1 MSEHSTRKR
10 WSQEPA
16 YKSWIEKVA
25 KHRKLSRR
33 VKPDPAVDLCDAER
47 GFCTGHK
54 EIPRRLMPQIYN
66 TRRFARTI
74 KRKYGI
80 KSHMEMVRPDSLTPS
95 QEEIKK
101 SVVKKIGE
109 AMAAGKYKDS
119 PIVISKNKH
128 VIDGHHRWASR
139 KKYAPTKKIRALVVH
154 KKAMDVL
161 GIAAAEGQPRE
172 SF

>member
-1 MSEHSTRKR
+1 MQTRK
-10 WSQEPA
+10 WLKSPI
-16 YKSWIEKVA
+16 YKEWIKKVA
-25 KHRKLSRR
+25 HHRNSRR
-33 VKPDPAVDLCDAER
+33 VNIHNPQIDLCDAER
-47 GFCTGHK
+47 GFCSGHK

-66 TRRFARTI
+66 TRRFARNI
-74 KRKYGI
+74 KRKYGV
-80 KSHMEMVRPDSLTPS
+80 KSHMEMVRPDSLIPS

-109 AMAAGKYKDS
+109 AMAVGKYKDS
-119 PIVISKNKH
+119 PIVISKNNY
-128 VIDGHHRWASR
+128 VIDGHHRWAAR
-139 KKYAPTKKIRALVVH
+139 KKYRPTKKIRALVVH

>member
-1 MSEHSTRKR
+1 MGTRK
-10 WSQEPA
+10 WVKSPI
-16 YKSWIEKVA
+16 YKKWITNVTR
-25 KHRKLSRR
+25 HRNKSRQDSN
-33 VKPDPAVDLCDAER
+33 PGVDLCDAER
-47 GFCTGHK
+47 GFCSGHK

-66 TRRFARTI
+66 TRRFARNI

-80 KSHMEMVRPDSLTPS
+80 GSHMEMVRPDSLIPS

-109 AMAAGKYKDS
+109 AMAVGKYKDS
-119 PIVISKNKH
+119 PIVISKNKY
-128 VIDGHHRWASR
+128 VIDGHHRWAAR
-139 KKYAPTKKIRALVVH
+139 KKYMPTKKIRALVVH

>member
-1 MSEHSTRKR
+1 MSSTRKWTR
-10 WSQEPA
+10 SPI
-16 YKSWIEKVA
+16 YKKWIEKVTR
-25 KHRKLSRR
+25 HRSKSRQE
-33 VKPDPAVDLCDAER
+33 PDPEVDLCDAER

-54 EIPRRLMPQIYN
+54 EIPRKLMPQIYD
-66 TRRFARTI
+66 TRRFARNI

-80 KSHMEMVRPDSLTPS
+80 KSHTEMVRPDSLIPS

-109 AMAAGKYKDS
+109 AMATGKYKDS

-128 VIDGHHRWASR
+128 VIDGHHRWAAR

>member
-1 MSEHSTRKR
+1 MKTRR
-10 WSQEPA
+10 WTRSPE
-16 YKSWIEKVA
+16 YKAWIEKVA
-25 KHRKLSRR
+25 KHRKKSRR
-33 VKPDPAVDLCDAER
+33 NPKEDPEVDLCDAER

-66 TRRFARTI
+66 TRRFARNI

-80 KSHMEMVRPDSLTPS
+80 KSHTEMVRPDSLIPS

-101 SVVKKIGE
+101 AVVRKIGE
-109 AMAAGKYKDS
+109 AMASGKYKDA
-119 PIVISKNKH
+119 PIVISKNKY
-128 VIDGHHRWASR
+128 VIDGHHRWAAR

-172 SF
+172 TF

>member
-1 MSEHSTRKR
+1 MVGRITRKR

-16 YKSWIEKVA
+16 YKLWIEKVA
-25 KHRKLSRR
+25 RHRKSSRQ
-33 VKPDPAVDLCDAER
+33 VKPDPETDLCDAER

-66 TRRFARTI
+66 TRRFARSI

-80 KSHMEMVRPDSLTPS
+80 KSHMEMVKPDSLIPS

-109 AMAAGKYKDS
+109 AMAKG
-119 PIVISKNKH
+119 
-128 VIDGHHRWASR
+128 
-139 KKYAPTKKIRALVVH
+139 
-154 KKAMDVL
+154 
-161 GIAAAEGQPRE
+161 
-172 SF
+172 

>member
-1 MSEHSTRKR
+1 MDSNRMRR

-16 YKSWIEKVA
+16 YKSWIKKVA
-25 KHRKLSRR
+25 KHRSLSRR
-33 VKPDPAVDLCDAER
+33 VSKPDSAVDLCDAER

-66 TRRFARTI
+66 TRSFARTI

-80 KSHMEMVRPDSLTPS
+80 NSHMQMVRPDSLIPS

-119 PIVISKNKH
+119 PIVISKNKY
-128 VIDGHHRWASR
+128 VIDGHHRWAAR
-139 KKYAPTKKIRALVVH
+139 KKYAPTRKIRALVVH

>member
-1 MSEHSTRKR
+1 MKTRR
-10 WSQEPA
+10 WTQSPI
-16 YKSWIEKVA
+16 YKAWIEKVA
-25 KHRKLSRR
+25 KHRRKSRR
-33 VKPDPAVDLCDAER
+33 KPDPEVDLCDSDR

-66 TRRFARTI
+66 TRKFARNI
-74 KRKYGI
+74 KKKYGI
-80 KSHMEMVRPDSLTPS
+80 KSHTDMVRPDSLIPS

-109 AMAAGKYKDS
+109 AMAEGKYKDS
-119 PIVISKNKH
+119 PIVISKNRH
-128 VIDGHHRWASR
+128 VIDGHHRWAAR
-139 KKYAPTKKIRALVVH
+139 KKYAPTKTIRALVVH
-154 KKAMDVL
+154 KKAMAVL

>member
-1 MSEHSTRKR
+1 MQTRK
-10 WSQEPA
+10 WLKSPI
-16 YKSWIEKVA
+16 YKKWMKKVTHHRNSWRANI
-25 KHRKLSRR
+25 HN
-33 VKPDPAVDLCDAER
+33 PGVDLCDAER
-47 GFCTGHK
+47 GFCSGHK

-66 TRRFARTI
+66 TRRFARNI
-74 KRKYGI
+74 KRKYGVE
-80 KSHMEMVRPDSLTPS
+80 SHMEMVRPDSLIPS

-109 AMAAGKYKDS
+109 AMAVGKYKDS
-119 PIVISKNKH
+119 PIVISKNKY
-128 VIDGHHRWASR
+128 VIDGHHRWAAR
-139 KKYAPTKKIRALVVH
+139 KKYRPTKKIRALVVH

>member
-1 MSEHSTRKR
+1 MVGQVTRKR
-10 WSQEPA
+10 WSQQPA

-25 KHRKLSRR
+25 KHRKSSRQ
-33 VKPDPAVDLCDAER
+33 KPNPDIDLCDAER
-47 GFCTGHK
+47 GFCTGNK

-66 TRRFARTI
+66 TRRFARNI

-80 KSHMEMVRPDSLTPS
+80 KSHMEMVKPDSLIPS
-95 QEEIKK
+95 QEEIKN
-101 SVVKKIGE
+101 SVVKKIGQ
-109 AMAAGKYKDS
+109 AIAVGKYKDS
-119 PIVISKNKH
+119 PIVISKNKY
-128 VIDGHHRWASR
+128 VIDGHHRWAAR

-161 GIAAAEGQPRE
+161 GIAAAEGQPSE

>member
-1 MSEHSTRKR
+1 
-10 WSQEPA
+10 
-16 YKSWIEKVA
+16 
-25 KHRKLSRR
+25 
-33 VKPDPAVDLCDAER
+33 
-47 GFCTGHK
+47 
-54 EIPRRLMPQIYN
+54 MPQIYN
-66 TRRFARTI
+66 TRRFARSI

-80 KSHMEMVRPDSLTPS
+80 KSHMEMIRPDSLIPS

-109 AMAAGKYKDS
+109 AMEAGKYKDS
-119 PIVISKNKH
+119 PIVISKNKY
-128 VIDGHHRWASR
+128 VIDGHHRWAAR
-139 KKYAPTKKIRALVVH
+139 KKYRPTKKIRALVVH

>member
-1 MSEHSTRKR
+1 MVR
-10 WSQEPA
+10 WTQNPI
-16 YKSWIEKVA
+16 YQKWIENVT
-25 KHRKLSRR
+25 KHRKKSRR
-33 VKPDPAVDLCDAER
+33 KTDPAVDLCDAER
-47 GFCTGHK
+47 GFCSGNK

-66 TRRFARTI
+66 VKKFAKTI

-80 KSHMEMVRPDSLTPS
+80 HSHMENVNPNSLIPS

-101 SVVKKIGE
+101 VVVKNIGE
-109 AMAAGKYKDS
+109 SMVKGTYKDA
-119 PIVISKNKH
+119 PIVISKNKY
-128 VIDGHHRWASR
+128 VIDGHHRWAAR
-139 KKYAPTKKIRALVVH
+139 KKYYPTRKIRALVVH

>member
-1 MSEHSTRKR
+1 MVKTRR
-10 WSQEPA
+10 WTRSPE
-16 YKSWIEKVA
+16 YKKWIEKVYN
-25 KHRKLSRR
+25 HRKLSRR
-33 VKPDPAVDLCDAER
+33 HQKEDPEVDLCDAER

-66 TRRFARTI
+66 TRKFARNI

-80 KSHMEMVRPDSLTPS
+80 TSHMERVRPDSLIPS

-101 SVVKKIGE
+101 AVVRKIGE
-109 AMAAGKYKDS
+109 AMASGKYKDA

-128 VIDGHHRWASR
+128 VIDGHHRWAAR

>member
-1 MSEHSTRKR
+1 MAYNNTRK
-10 WSQEPA
+10 WTKEPS
-16 YKSWIEKVA
+16 YTKWIEKVM
-25 KHRKLSRR
+25 KHRKKSRKSN
-33 VKPDPAVDLCDAER
+33 KPDPQVDLCDSER

-66 TRRFARTI
+66 TRRFARAI

-80 KSHMEMVRPDSLTPS
+80 KSHMQMVRPDSLIPS

-101 SVVKKIGE
+101 SVVHKIGDS
-109 AMAAGKYKDS
+109 MAKGKYKDS

-128 VIDGHHRWASR
+128 VIDGHHRWAAR

-161 GIAAAEGQPRE
+161 GVAAAEGQPRE

>member
-1 MSEHSTRKR
+1 MRKWLKSPIYKTWIKNVTR
-10 WSQEPA
+10 
-16 YKSWIEKVA
+16 
-25 KHRKLSRR
+25 HRNKIQD
-33 VKPDPAVDLCDAER
+33 KPDPKDLCDAER
-47 GFCTGHK
+47 GFCSGHK

-66 TRRFARTI
+66 TRRFARNI

-80 KSHMEMVRPDSLTPS
+80 QSHMEMVRPDSLIPS

-109 AMAAGKYKDS
+109 AMADGTYKDA
-119 PIVISKNKH
+119 PIVISKNRY
-128 VIDGHHRWASR
+128 VIDGHHRWAAR
-139 KKYAPTKKIRALVVH
+139 KKYSPTKKIRALVIH

>member
-1 MSEHSTRKR
+1 MKTRR
-10 WSQEPA
+10 WTRSPE
-16 YKSWIEKVA
+16 YKAWIEKVSR
-25 KHRKLSRR
+25 HRMKSRQ
-33 VKPDPAVDLCDAER
+33 KPDPEVDLCDSER

-54 EIPRRLMPQIYN
+54 EIPRRLMPQIYD
-66 TRRFARTI
+66 TRRFARNI

-80 KSHMEMVRPDSLTPS
+80 KSHTEMVRPDSLIPS

-101 SVVKKIGE
+101 AVVKKIGE
-109 AMAAGKYKDS
+109 AMASGKYKDA

-128 VIDGHHRWASR
+128 VIDGHHRWAAR

-172 SF
+172 TF

>member
-1 MSEHSTRKR
+1 MARGTKWSE
-10 WSQEPA
+10 EVA
-16 YKSWIEKVA
+16 YKEWLEKVSR
-25 KHRKLSRR
+25 HRRKSRQKR
-33 VKPDPAVDLCDAER
+33 DPAVDLCDAER

-54 EIPRRLMPQIYN
+54 EIPRKLMPQIYN
-66 TRRFARTI
+66 VKKFAKTV

-80 KSHMEMVRPDSLTPS
+80 GSHMEMVRPDSLTPS

-109 AMAAGKYKDS
+109 AMESGKYKDA
-119 PIVISKNKH
+119 PIVISKNKY
-128 VIDGHHRWASR
+128 VIDGHHRWAAR

-154 KKAMDVL
+154 RKEMDVL

>member
-1 MSEHSTRKR
+1 MGKTRR
-10 WSQEPA
+10 WTRSPE
-16 YKSWIEKVA
+16 YIKWITNVN
-25 KHRKLSRR
+25 KHRKKSRQ
-33 VKPDPAVDLCDAER
+33 KEDPEVDLCDAEK

-66 TRRFARTI
+66 TRKFARNI
-74 KRKYGI
+74 KRKYCI
-80 KSHMEMVRPDSLTPS
+80 KSHTEMVRPDSLIPS

-101 SVVKKIGE
+101 AVVKKIGE
-109 AMAAGKYKDS
+109 DMASGKYKDT
-119 PIVISKNKH
+119 PIVISRNKY
-128 VIDGHHRWASR
+128 VIDGHHRCAAR

-172 SF
+172 TF

>member
-1 MSEHSTRKR
+1 MVKTRR
-10 WSQEPA
+10 WTRSPE
-16 YKSWIEKVA
+16 YKAWIEKVY

-33 VKPDPAVDLCDAER
+33 HQKEDPEIDLCDAER

-54 EIPRRLMPQIYN
+54 EIPRKLMPQIYD
-66 TRRFARTI
+66 THKFARNI
-74 KRKYGI
+74 KKKYGI
-80 KSHMEMVRPDSLTPS
+80 KSHTEMVRPDSLIPS

-101 SVVKKIGE
+101 AVVRKIGD
-109 AMAAGKYKDS
+109 AMASGKYKDA

-128 VIDGHHRWASR
+128 VIDGHHRWAAR

>member
-1 MSEHSTRKR
+1 MVKTRR
-10 WSQEPA
+10 WTRSPE
-16 YKSWIEKVA
+16 YKKWIEKVG

-33 VKPDPAVDLCDAER
+33 NQKEDPEVDLCDSEK

-54 EIPRRLMPQIYN
+54 EIPRKLMPQIYD
-66 TRRFARTI
+66 TRKFSRNI
-74 KRKYGI
+74 KKKYGI
-80 KSHMEMVRPDSLTPS
+80 KSHTEMVRPDSLIPS

-101 SVVKKIGE
+101 AVVKKIGE
-109 AMAAGKYKDS
+109 AMASGKYKDA

-128 VIDGHHRWASR
+128 VIDGHHRWAAR

-172 SF
+172 TF

>member
-1 MSEHSTRKR
+1 MGPNRTRR
-10 WSQEPA
+10 WTKSSI
-16 YKSWIEKVA
+16 YKKWIEKVA
-25 KHRKLSRR
+25 KHKSSRR
-33 VKPDPAVDLCDAER
+33 KPDPEVDLCDAER

-66 TRRFARTI
+66 TRRFARSI

-80 KSHMEMVRPDSLTPS
+80 KSHMAMVKPDSLIPS
-95 QEEIKK
+95 QEEIKN

-109 AMAAGKYKDS
+109 AMATGKYKDS
-119 PIVISKNKH
+119 PIVISKNKY
-128 VIDGHHRWASR
+128 VIDGHHRWAAR
-139 KKYAPTKKIRALVVH
+139 KKYAPTKKIKALVVH

-161 GIAAAEGQPRE
+161 GMAAAEGQPSE

>member
-1 MSEHSTRKR
+1 MGFNKTRR

-25 KHRKLSRR
+25 KHKSSRHS
-33 VKPDPAVDLCDAER
+33 KPNPSVDLCDAER

-66 TRRFARTI
+66 TRKFARNI

-80 KSHMEMVRPDSLTPS
+80 KSHMEMVRPDSLIPS
-95 QEEIKK
+95 QEEIKN

-109 AMAAGKYKDS
+109 AMAVGKYKES
-119 PIVISKNKH
+119 PIVISKNKY
-128 VIDGHHRWASR
+128 VIDGHHRWAAR

-161 GIAAAEGQPRE
+161 GIAAAEGQPSE

>member
-1 MSEHSTRKR
+1 MVKTRR
-10 WSQEPA
+10 WTRSPE
-16 YKSWIEKVA
+16 YKKWIENVA

-33 VKPDPAVDLCDAER
+33 HQKEDPEVDLCDAEK

-66 TRRFARTI
+66 TRKFARNI
-74 KRKYGI
+74 KKKYGI
-80 KSHMEMVRPDSLTPS
+80 KSHTEMVRPDSLIPS

-101 SVVKKIGE
+101 AVVKKIGE
-109 AMAAGKYKDS
+109 AMASGKYKDA

-128 VIDGHHRWASR
+128 VIDGHHRWAAR

-172 SF
+172 TF

>member
-1 MSEHSTRKR
+1 MKTRR
-10 WSQEPA
+10 WTKSPE
-16 YKSWIEKVA
+16 YKAWIEKVYT
-25 KHRKLSRR
+25 HRNKSRQ
-33 VKPDPAVDLCDAER
+33 KEDPEIDLCDSER

-54 EIPRRLMPQIYN
+54 EIPRRLMPQIYD
-66 TRRFARTI
+66 TRRFARNI

-80 KSHMEMVRPDSLTPS
+80 KSHMQRVRPDSLIPS

-101 SVVKKIGE
+101 AVVRKIGD
-109 AMAAGKYKDS
+109 AMSSGKYKDS
-119 PIVISKNKH
+119 PIVISKNKY
-128 VIDGHHRWASR
+128 VIDGHHRWAAR

-172 SF
+172 AF

>member
-1 MSEHSTRKR
+1 MGTTRR
-10 WSQEPA
+10 WTRSPE
-16 YKSWIEKVA
+16 YKKWIENVA
-25 KHRKLSRR
+25 KHRKKSRQ
-33 VKPDPAVDLCDAER
+33 KEDPEVDLCDSEK

-66 TRRFARTI
+66 TRKFARNI

-80 KSHMEMVRPDSLTPS
+80 KSHTEMVRPDSLIPS

-101 SVVKKIGE
+101 AVVRKIGE
-109 AMAAGKYKDS
+109 AMASGKYKDA
-119 PIVISKNKH
+119 PIVISKNKY
-128 VIDGHHRWASR
+128 VIDGHHRWAAR